1 MNHVNKASLKER
13 VKQFFQ
19 ASIFSFLSSITF
31 VLLIIFFT
39 LPSVEQ
45 TARRGKTEAIRVA
58 IENAYTMIEK
68 IHKNAQQNIMSE
80 EESIHEAKELL
91 QALRFNG
98 DNYFFVTDLNYN
110 VVAHGAEPKKVGNN
124 MKEYKDS
131 NGVFLYQ
138 EFVKIANEKNEGPI
152 SYFRPKAGE
161 KEPLE
166 KISYVKLFK
175 PWGWV
180 IGTGVYIDDINETV
194 ARAKKTT
201 VIGLLICVAIALLL
215 SLTNSI
221 IQYRSFIVPIKK
233 VINNLKTEYIELDKV
248 ASHIAESSESL
259 IVATEQ
265 QAASVENMASAAD
278 QVRQMYESTKNSA
291 TTSSEMSHQA
301 ASTSLEGKSKIAELI
316 QSFKIIEKDNDDIIN
331 TIKENSLH
339 LERIAETI
347 TNIRD
352 KTTIISDIVFQTKLL
367 SFNASVE
374 AARAGEHGKGF
385 SVVANEIGNLAKVSG
400 DSAVEI
406 ANIVEESTRNVRE
419 LATSTTQKMEKII
432 QTTSAN
438 MKEGNLLMNECE
450 HALINLN
457 QQSHK
462 TSEMGQEI
470 LGALLE
476 QGSGI
481 HDINKSISM
490 LNSTQNELKRS
501 QKLSDEQVKILV
513 DKSKSIKKAV
523 SYLEKVAS

>member
-1 MNHVNKASLKER
+1 MQNINKTTMKER

-45 TARRGKTEAIRVA
+45 TARKGKTEAIRVA

-68 IHKNAQQNIMSE
+68 IHKNAEQKIITE
-80 EESIHEAKELL
+80 EESKIQARELL

-98 DNYFFVTDLNYN
+98 NNYFFVTDLEYN

-138 EFVKIANEKNEGPI
+138 EFVKIAKDKEEGPI
-152 SYFRPKAGE
+152 SYFRPKAGQ

-166 KISYVKLFK
+166 KISYVKVFK

-180 IGTGVYIDDINETV
+180 LGTGVFIDDVNYTV
-194 ARAKKTT
+194 AQAKKTT
-201 VIGLLICVAIALLL
+201 VIGLIICVVIALML
-215 SLTNSI
+215 SFANSI
-221 IQYRSFIVPIKK
+221 IQYRSFILPIKK
-233 VINNLKTEYIELDKV
+233 VINNLKTEYTELDKV

-278 QVRQMYESTKNSA
+278 EVRQMYESTKNSA
-291 TTSSEMSHQA
+291 TTSSEMSNQA

-316 QSFKIIEKDNDDIIN
+316 ESFKIIEKDNSDIIE
-331 TIKENSLH
+331 TIKENSQH
-339 LERIAETI
+339 LEKIAETI

-400 DSAVEI
+400 DSAIEI
-406 ANIVEESTRNVRE
+406 AQIVEESTRNVRE
-419 LATSTTQKMEKII
+419 LATSTTQKIEKII
-432 QTTSAN
+432 KTTSVN
-438 MKEGNLLMNECE
+438 MKEGNQLMNQCE
-450 HALINLN
+450 SALINLN
-457 QQSHK
+457 QQSHL

-476 QGSGI
+476 QGTGI

-490 LNSTQNELKRS
+490 FYDTQNELKRS
-501 QKLSDEQVKILV
+501 QKLSDEQVKVLIE
-513 DKSKSIKKAV
+513 KSKSIKKAV